1 VLAGEQASDHCFL
14 KVNPMFF
21 RPSKVAL
28 ACAGIFATISTVQAQ
43 TNSEFNPVVVSASRF
58 EQSTSDVPA
67 LVEVITK
74 EQIKESGVFSIPEAL
89 SQIGNLNVRNL
100 NGGQLGVGATVD
112 MRGFG
117 ASAKDNTLILLDG
130 QRMNPIDS
138 GSVRWESIPMNSIE
152 RIEILNGG
160 GSVQYGDKAVGGVI
174 NIITRSDRVSPASV
188 SVTGGSFGTAITS
201 GNYGKKFNNTKL
213 DVNFSASNSEG
224 WRDNGQAS
232 QGVANV
238 GLTHYLNNVDRLFLV
253 SSFNSQ
259 SYGTPGGVLGE
270 VGQGNPRAAKFN
282 NVGDKT
288 VTNGTN
294 HLVGMIK
301 SIGNQSFLEVDFNYL
316 DSGATQYTPNL
327 TDKTTIYDKW
337 SYNFNPRIK
346 KAWQDYGE
354 SVLGFDY
361 SQAMGSFVTNTGN
374 IQKANLT
381 NQSFYL
387 THRIPLSKQF
397 DFLGGFRR
405 QTQDAVAYDYKSS
418 TGNSNASKEQSANA
432 TDLALNYKYGE
443 ANIHKIYLRS
453 NHSYRFANIDEYW
466 GMGYGSTAPYAPYR
480 IFSGI
485 LAPQKNNT
493 LELGGDWLLGNRQKF
508 GATIYQMDS
517 SNEIRYD
524 HATGTNINSADIR
537 RYGVTANAHLNL
549 AKDWMISPKVNFQSA
564 KYTAGPFDGK
574 SVALVPKISSSIGL
588 MYKPKSSTTYS
599 TYLNY
604 VGSQYYEG
612 DENNSKNKMPS
623 FTTVDF
629 SAIYKYGSWESA
641 LRLKNI
647 FDKRYANYGGYGFV
661 HLRPGSSFSNYGDS
675 YYYYPA
681 DPRAIFITTKY
692 IFK

>member
-1 VLAGEQASDHCFL
+1 LLGYEGSVLAGEQASDHCFL
-14 KVNPMFF
+14 KVNPMFTK
-21 RPSKVAL
+21 PTKVAL
-28 ACAGIFATISTVQAQ
+28 ACAGIFATISTAQAQ

-74 EQIKESGVFSIPEAL
+74 EQIKESGVISIPEAL

-100 NGGQLGVGATVD
+100 NGGQLGIGATVD

-117 ASAKDNTLILLDG
+117 ASAKDNTLILVDG

-138 GSVRWESIPMNSIE
+138 GSVRWESIPMDSIE

-174 NIITRSDRVSPASV
+174 NIITRSDRVSRPTISLSA
-188 SVTGGSFGTAITS
+188 GSFGTQLAS
-201 GNYGKKFNNTKL
+201 GSYSGKVDSTKFDLNI
-213 DVNFSASNSEG
+213 SAANSDG
-224 WRDNGQAS
+224 WRDNSQAS
-232 QGVANV
+232 QGTANI
-238 GLTHYLNNVDRLFLV
+238 GLTHHLNKIDKVFWV

-259 SYGTPGGVLGE
+259 SFGTPGGVVGE
-270 VGQGNPRAAKFN
+270 VGQGNPRAAKWN

-288 VTNGTN
+288 VTNGTSN
-294 HLVGMIK
+294 LIGLVK
-301 SIGNQSFLEVDFNYL
+301 SIDSQTLFEVDFNYR

-327 TDKTTIYDKW
+327 SAKTTTYDKW

-346 KAWQDYGE
+346 KSWKDFGE
-354 SVLGFDY
+354 SVFGFDY
-361 SQAMGSFVTNTGN
+361 SQSMGSFITNTGS

-381 NQSFYL
+381 NQSYYL
-387 THRIPLSKQF
+387 THRIPLSRQF
-397 DFLGGFRR
+397 DLLGGFRK
-405 QTQDAVAYDYKSS
+405 QTQDAIAYDLV
-418 TGNSNASKEQSANA
+418 GGVASNANKEQSANA
-432 TDLALNYKYGE
+432 SDLALNYRYGPSS
-443 ANIHKIYLRS
+443 ANKVFVRS
-453 NHSYRFANIDEYW
+453 NNSYRFANIDEYW
-466 GMGYGSTAPYAPYR
+466 GWGTYPSR
-480 IFSGI
+480 VFKGI

-493 LELGGDWLLGNRQKF
+493 LEIGGDWLLTGNQRF
-508 GATIYQMDS
+508 GATLYQMDS

-524 HATGTNINSADIR
+524 HATGANINSADIR
-537 RYGVTANAHLNL
+537 RYGVTANAHLSL

-574 SVALVPKISSSIGL
+574 NVALVPKISSSIGL
-588 MYKPKSSTTYS
+588 LYKPKSSTTYS
-599 TYLNY
+599 SYVNY

-612 DENNSKNKMPS
+612 DEGNSKNKIPS
-623 FTTVDF
+623 FTTVDL
-629 SAIYKYGSWESA
+629 AATYKYGSWESA

-661 HLRPGSSFSNYGDS
+661 HLAPGNNYGNS

-681 DPRAIFITTKY
+681 DPRAIFITTRY
-692 IFK
+692 TFK

>member
-1 VLAGEQASDHCFL
+1 
-14 KVNPMFF
+14 MFF

-28 ACAGIFATISTVQAQ
+28 ACAGIFASISTVQAQ

-58 EQSTSDVPA
+58 EQSSSDIPA

-74 EQIKESGVFSIPEAL
+74 QQIKESGVVSIPEAL

-100 NGGQLGVGATVD
+100 NGGQLGIGATVD

-117 ASAKDNTLILLDG
+117 ANANDNTLILVDG

-174 NIITRSDRVSPASV
+174 NIITRSDQVSPASISATV
-188 SVTGGSFGTAITS
+188 GSFGTAIAS
-201 GNYGKKFNNTKL
+201 GNYGKKFNDTKFDL
-213 DVNFSASNSEG
+213 NFSAVNSDG

-238 GLTHYLNNVDRLFLV
+238 GLTHYLGKVDKFFWI

-270 VGQGNPRAAKFN
+270 VGQGNPRATKWN

-288 VTNGTN
+288 VTNGVSN
-294 HLVGMIK
+294 LIGFVK
-301 SIGNQSFLEVDFNYL
+301 SIDGQSLIEVDFNYR

-327 TDKTTIYDKW
+327 SAKTTTYDKW
-337 SYNFNPRIK
+337 SYNLNPRLK
-346 KAWQDYGE
+346 KAWQDFGE
-354 SVLGFDY
+354 SVFGFDY

-374 IQKANLT
+374 VQKANLT
-381 NQSFYL
+381 NQSYYL
-387 THRIPLSKQF
+387 THRIPLSQQL
-397 DFLGGFRR
+397 DLLGGFRK
-405 QTQDAVAYDYKSS
+405 QTQDAVAYDLVGG
-418 TGNSNASKEQSANA
+418 TASNANKEQSANA
-432 TDLALNYKYGE
+432 SDLALNYKYGPSDVNKVFVR
-443 ANIHKIYLRS
+443 AN
-453 NHSYRFANIDEYW
+453 NSYRFANIDEYW
-466 GMGYGSTAPYAPYR
+466 GWDPIDYSR
-480 IFSGI
+480 VFSGI

-493 LELGGDWLLGNRQKF
+493 LELGGDWLLTGNQKF
-508 GATIYQMDS
+508 GASVYQMDS
-517 SNEIRYD
+517 TNEIRYD

-537 RYGVTANAHLNL
+537 RYGFTANALLNV
-549 AKDWMISPKVNFQSA
+549 AKNWTLSPKINLQSA
-564 KYTAGPFDGK
+564 KYSAGSFDGK
-574 SVALVPKISSSIGL
+574 NVALVPKTTSSLGL
-588 MYKPKSSTTYS
+588 AYKPKSSTTY
-599 TYLNY
+599 TGYLNY
-604 VGSQYYEG
+604 VGSQYYDG
-612 DENNSKNKMPS
+612 DESNSLNKMPS
-623 FTTVDF
+623 FTTVDL
-629 SAIYKYGSWESA
+629 AATYKYGSWESA

-661 HLRPGSSFSNYGDS
+661 HLAPGNNYGNS

-681 DPRAIFITTKY
+681 DPRAIFISTRYT
-692 IFK
+692 FK

>member
-1 VLAGEQASDHCFL
+1 MKVPCLRGNKPATIVFL
-14 KVNPMFF
+14 KVNPMFTK
-21 RPSKVAL
+21 PSKIAL

-74 EQIKESGVFSIPEAL
+74 EQIKESGVISIPEAL

-100 NGGQLGVGATVD
+100 NGGQLGIGATVD

-117 ASAKDNTLILLDG
+117 ASAKDNTLILVDG

-138 GSVRWESIPMNSIE
+138 GSVRWESIPMDSIE

-174 NIITRSDRVSPASV
+174 NIITRSDRVSRPTISLSA
-188 SVTGGSFGTAITS
+188 GSFGTQLAS
-201 GNYGKKFNNTKL
+201 GSYSGKVDSTKFDLNI
-213 DVNFSASNSEG
+213 SAANSDG
-224 WRDNGQAS
+224 WRDNSQAS
-232 QGVANV
+232 QGTANI
-238 GLTHYLNNVDRLFLV
+238 GLTHHLNKIDKVFWV

-259 SYGTPGGVLGE
+259 SFGTPGGVVGE
-270 VGQGNPRAAKFN
+270 VGQGNPRAAKWN

-288 VTNGTN
+288 VTNGTSN
-294 HLVGMIK
+294 LIGLVK
-301 SIGNQSFLEVDFNYL
+301 SIDSQTLFEVDFNYR

-327 TDKTTIYDKW
+327 SAKTTTYDKW

-346 KAWQDYGE
+346 KSWKDFGE
-354 SVLGFDY
+354 SVFGFDY
-361 SQAMGSFVTNTGN
+361 SQSMGSFITNTGS

-381 NQSFYL
+381 NQSYYL
-387 THRIPLSKQF
+387 THRIPLSRQF
-397 DFLGGFRR
+397 DLLGGFRK
-405 QTQDAVAYDYKSS
+405 QTQDAIAYDLV
-418 TGNSNASKEQSANA
+418 GGVASNANKEQSANA
-432 TDLALNYKYGE
+432 SDLALNYRYGPSS
-443 ANIHKIYLRS
+443 ANKVFVRS
-453 NHSYRFANIDEYW
+453 NNSYRFANIDEYW
-466 GMGYGSTAPYAPYR
+466 GWGTYPSR
-480 IFSGI
+480 VFKGI

-493 LELGGDWLLGNRQKF
+493 LEIGGDWLLTGNQRF
-508 GATIYQMDS
+508 GATLYQMDS

-524 HATGTNINSADIR
+524 HATGANINSADIR
-537 RYGVTANAHLNL
+537 RYGVTANAHLSL

-574 SVALVPKISSSIGL
+574 NVALVPKISSSIGL
-588 MYKPKSSTTYS
+588 LYKPKSSTTYS
-599 TYLNY
+599 SYVNY

-612 DENNSKNKMPS
+612 DEGNSKNKIPS
-623 FTTVDF
+623 FTTVDL
-629 SAIYKYGSWESA
+629 AATYKYGSWESA
-641 LRLKNI
+641 LRLRNI

-661 HLRPGSSFSNYGDS
+661 HLAPGNYGNS

-681 DPRAIFITTKY
+681 DPRAIFITTRY
-692 IFK
+692 TFK

>member
-28 ACAGIFATISTVQAQ
+28 ACAGIFASISTVQAQ

-58 EQSTSDVPA
+58 EQSSSDIPA

-74 EQIKESGVFSIPEAL
+74 QQIKESGVVSIPEAL

-100 NGGQLGVGATVD
+100 NGGQLGIGATVD

-117 ASAKDNTLILLDG
+117 ANANDNTLILVDG

-174 NIITRSDRVSPASV
+174 NIITRSDQVSPASISATV
-188 SVTGGSFGTAITS
+188 GSFGTAIAS
-201 GNYGKKFNNTKL
+201 GNYGKKFNDTKFDL
-213 DVNFSASNSEG
+213 NFSAVNSDG

-238 GLTHYLNNVDRLFLV
+238 GLTHYLGKVDKFFWI

-270 VGQGNPRAAKFN
+270 VGQGNPRATKWN

-288 VTNGTN
+288 VTNGVSN
-294 HLVGMIK
+294 LIGFVK
-301 SIGNQSFLEVDFNYL
+301 SIDGQSLIEVDFNYR

-327 TDKTTIYDKW
+327 SAKTTTYDKW
-337 SYNFNPRIK
+337 SYNLNPRLK
-346 KAWQDYGE
+346 KAWQDFGE
-354 SVLGFDY
+354 SVFGFDY

-374 IQKANLT
+374 VQKANLT
-381 NQSFYL
+381 NQSYYL
-387 THRIPLSKQF
+387 THRIPLSQQL
-397 DFLGGFRR
+397 DLLGGFRK
-405 QTQDAVAYDYKSS
+405 QTQDAVAYDLVGG
-418 TGNSNASKEQSANA
+418 TASNANKEQSANA
-432 TDLALNYKYGE
+432 SDLALNYKYGPSDVNKVFVR
-443 ANIHKIYLRS
+443 AN
-453 NHSYRFANIDEYW
+453 NSYRFANIDEYW
-466 GMGYGSTAPYAPYR
+466 GWDPIDYSR
-480 IFSGI
+480 VFSGI

-493 LELGGDWLLGNRQKF
+493 LELGGDWLLTGNQKF
-508 GATIYQMDS
+508 GASVYQMDS

-537 RYGVTANAHLNL
+537 RYGFTANALLNV
-549 AKDWMISPKVNFQSA
+549 AKNWTLSPKINLQSA
-564 KYTAGPFDGK
+564 KYSAGSFDGK
-574 SVALVPKISSSIGL
+574 NVALVPKITSSLGL
-588 MYKPKSSTTYS
+588 AYKPKSSTTY
-599 TYLNY
+599 TGYLNY
-604 VGSQYYEG
+604 VGSQYYDG
-612 DENNSKNKMPS
+612 DESNSLNKMPS
-623 FTTVDF
+623 FTTVDL
-629 SAIYKYGSWESA
+629 AATYKYGSWESA

-661 HLRPGSSFSNYGDS
+661 HLAPGNNYGNS

-681 DPRAIFITTKY
+681 DPRAIFISTRYT
-692 IFK
+692 FK

>member
-14 KVNPMFF
+14 KVNPMFSK
-21 RPSKVAL
+21 PTKVAL
-28 ACAGIFATISTVQAQ
+28 ACAGIFATISTTQAQ

-58 EQSTSDVPA
+58 EQPSSDIPA

-74 EQIKESGVFSIPEAL
+74 QQIKESGVVSIPEAL

-117 ASAKDNTLILLDG
+117 ASAKDNTLILVDG

-138 GSVRWESIPMNSIE
+138 GTVRWESIPMNSIE

-174 NIITRSDRVSPASV
+174 NIITRSDRVLPASV
-188 SVTGGSFGTAITS
+188 SATVGSFGTAITS
-201 GNYGKKFNNTKL
+201 GNYGKKFNDTKF
-213 DVNFSASNSEG
+213 DVNFSAANSEG
-224 WRDNGQAS
+224 WRDNSQAS
-232 QGVANV
+232 QGVANI
-238 GLTHYLNNVDRLFLV
+238 GLTHYLNKIDRLFLV

-294 HLVGMIK
+294 HLIGIVK
-301 SIGNQSFLEVDFNYL
+301 SIGSQSFLEVDFNYL

-327 TDKTTIYDKW
+327 TDKTTTYDKW
-337 SYNFNPRIK
+337 TYNINPRLK
-346 KAWQDYGE
+346 KAWQNFGE
-354 SVLGFDY
+354 SVFGFDY
-361 SQAMGSFVTNTGN
+361 SQSMGSFTTNTGN

-381 NQSFYL
+381 NQSYYL
-387 THRIPLSKQF
+387 THRVPLSNQL
-397 DFLGGFRR
+397 DLLGGFRK
-405 QTQDAVAYDYKSS
+405 QTQYAVAYDYKSS

-453 NHSYRFANIDEYW
+453 NNSYRFANIDEYW
-466 GMGYGSTAPYAPYR
+466 AMGYGAAPSYTPYR

-493 LELGGDWLLGNRQKF
+493 LEFGGDWLLTGNQKF
-508 GATIYQMDS
+508 GASVYQMDS
-517 SNEIRYD
+517 TNEIRYD
-524 HATGTNINSADIR
+524 HATGTNINSADIS
-537 RYGVTANAHLNL
+537 RYGLTANALLNVAKNWTL
-549 AKDWMISPKVNFQSA
+549 APKINLQSA
-564 KYTAGPFDGK
+564 KYSAGSFDGRN
-574 SVALVPKISSSIGL
+574 VALVPKITSSLGL
-588 MYKPKSSTTYS
+588 AYKPKSSTTYTS
-599 TYLNY
+599 YLNY

-612 DENNSKNKMPS
+612 DESNSLNKMPS
-623 FTTVDF
+623 FATVDL
-629 SAIYKYGSWESA
+629 SATYKYGSWESSII
-641 LRLKNI
+641 LKNI

-661 HLRPGSSFSNYGDS
+661 HLAPGNNYGNS

-681 DPRAIFITTKY
+681 DPRAIFISTRYT
-692 IFK
+692 FK

>member
-1 VLAGEQASDHCFL
+1 
-14 KVNPMFF
+14 MFTK
-21 RPSKVAL
+21 PSKVAL
-28 ACAGIFATISTVQAQ
+28 ACAGIFAAITVVHAQ

-58 EQSTSDVPA
+58 EQSTIDVPA

-74 EQIKESGVFSIPEAL
+74 EQIKESGVISIPEAL

-117 ASAKDNTLILLDG
+117 ASAQDNTLILVDG

-152 RIEILNGG
+152 RIEILNGS

-174 NIITRSDRVSPASV
+174 NIITRSDRVSAPSI
-188 SVTGGSFGTAITS
+188 SVTAGSFGTAIAS
-201 GNYGKKFNNTKL
+201 GNYGKKFNDTKF

-238 GLTHYLNNVDRLFLV
+238 GLTHYLNKIDKVFLN

-270 VGQGNPRAAKFN
+270 VGQGNPRATKWN

-288 VTNGTN
+288 VTNGSN
-294 HLVGMIK
+294 HLIGIVK
-301 SIGNQSFLEVDFNYL
+301 SIDSQSLFEVDFNYR

-327 TDKTTIYDKW
+327 SAKTTNYDKW
-337 SYNFNPRIK
+337 SYNLNPRLK
-346 KAWQDYGE
+346 KSWQDLGE
-354 SVLGFDY
+354 SVFGFDY

-374 IQKANLT
+374 IQKANLI
-381 NQSFYL
+381 NQSYYL
-387 THRIPLSKQF
+387 THRVPLSRQL
-397 DFLGGFRR
+397 DLLGGFRR
-405 QTQDAVAYDYKSS
+405 QTQDAAAYDLVSGAS
-418 TGNSNASKEQSANA
+418 RNANKEQSANA
-432 TDLALNYKYGE
+432 SDIALNYKYGPSDM
-443 ANIHKIYLRS
+443 NKVFVRT
-453 NHSYRFANIDEYW
+453 NNSYRFANIDEYW
-466 GMGYGSTAPYAPYR
+466 GWDPVTYDR
-480 IFSGI
+480 VFSGI
-485 LAPQKNNT
+485 LSPQKNTT
-493 LELGGDWLLGNRQKF
+493 LELGGDWLLTGNQKF
-508 GATIYQMDS
+508 GASVYQMNS

-524 HATGTNINSADIR
+524 HATGININSADIR
-537 RYGVTANAHLNL
+537 RYGVTANADLLL
-549 AKDWMISPKVNFQSA
+549 AKNWTMSPKINLQSA
-564 KYTAGPFDGK
+564 KYTAGSFDGK
-574 SVALVPKISSSIGL
+574 SVALVPKVTSSIGL
-588 MYKPKSSTTYS
+588 AYKPKSHTTYT

-612 DENNSKNKMPS
+612 DESNTKNKVPS
-623 FTTVDF
+623 FATVDL
-629 SAIYKYGSWESA
+629 SATYKYGSWESA

-661 HLRPGSSFSNYGDS
+661 HLAPGNNYGNS

-681 DPRAIFITTKY
+681 DPRAIFITTRY
-692 IFK
+692 TFK

>member
-14 KVNPMFF
+14 KVNPMFTK
-21 RPSKVAL
+21 PSKVAL
-28 ACAGIFATISTVQAQ
+28 ACAGIFATISTAQAQ

-74 EQIKESGVFSIPEAL
+74 EQIKESGVISIPEAL

-100 NGGQLGVGATVD
+100 NGGQLGIGATVD

-117 ASAKDNTLILLDG
+117 ANANDNTLILVDG

-174 NIITRSDRVSPASV
+174 NIITRSDQVSPASISATV
-188 SVTGGSFGTAITS
+188 GSFGTAIAS
-201 GNYGKKFNNTKL
+201 GNYGKKFNDTKFDL
-213 DVNFSASNSEG
+213 NFSAVNSDG

-238 GLTHYLNNVDRLFLV
+238 GLTHYLGKVDKFFWI

-270 VGQGNPRAAKFN
+270 VGQGNPRATKWN

-288 VTNGTN
+288 VTNGVSN
-294 HLVGMIK
+294 LIGFVK
-301 SIGNQSFLEVDFNYL
+301 SIDGQSLIEVDFNYR

-327 TDKTTIYDKW
+327 SAKTTTYDKW
-337 SYNFNPRIK
+337 SYNLNPRLK
-346 KAWQDYGE
+346 KAWQDFGE
-354 SVLGFDY
+354 SVFGFDY

-374 IQKANLT
+374 VQKANLT
-381 NQSFYL
+381 NQSYYL
-387 THRIPLSKQF
+387 THRIPLSQQL
-397 DFLGGFRR
+397 DLLGGFRK
-405 QTQDAVAYDYKSS
+405 QTQDAVAYDLVGG
-418 TGNSNASKEQSANA
+418 TASNANKEQSANA
-432 TDLALNYKYGE
+432 SDLALNYKYGPSDVNKVFVR
-443 ANIHKIYLRS
+443 AN
-453 NHSYRFANIDEYW
+453 NSYRFANIDEYW
-466 GMGYGSTAPYAPYR
+466 GWDPIDYSR
-480 IFSGI
+480 VFSGI

-493 LELGGDWLLGNRQKF
+493 LELGGDWLLTGNQKF
-508 GATIYQMDS
+508 GASVYQMDS
-517 SNEIRYD
+517 TNEIRYD

-537 RYGVTANAHLNL
+537 RYGFTANALLNV
-549 AKDWMISPKVNFQSA
+549 AKNWTLSPKINLQSA
-564 KYTAGPFDGK
+564 KYSAGSFDGK
-574 SVALVPKISSSIGL
+574 NVALVPKTTSSLGL
-588 MYKPKSSTTYS
+588 AYKPKSSTTY
-599 TYLNY
+599 TGYLNY
-604 VGSQYYEG
+604 VGSQYYDG
-612 DENNSKNKMPS
+612 DESNSLNKIPS
-623 FTTVDF
+623 FTTVDLT
-629 SAIYKYGSWESA
+629 ATYKYGSWESA

-661 HLRPGSSFSNYGDS
+661 HLAPGNNYGNS

-681 DPRAIFITTKY
+681 DPRAIFISTRYT
-692 IFK
+692 FK